1 MGKPLENNV
10 NDKGGE
16 NDKRKKSKFRAY
28 LLWLFGGLFGAH
40 HVYLGR
46 DDQAFVYIS
55 TFGGYMGLGWL
66 RDIYRI
72 PAYVADANDDPAFI
86 EDFKRKVKTN
96 RKVNTR
102 GELKI
107 FRHCW
112 RTMSV
117 RGSKTLL
124 HLVASH

>member
-1 MGKPLENNV
+1 MEKALKNDRRDRENTRQN
-10 NDKGGE
+10 
-16 NDKRKKSKFRAY
+16 KSKFWAY

-66 RDIYRI
+66 RDVYRI

-86 EDFKRKVKTN
+86 EDFKRKVRTN
-96 RKVNTR
+96 RKVNTQAFQAR
-102 GELKI
+102 L
-107 FRHCW
+107 
-112 RTMSV
+112 
-117 RGSKTLL
+117 
-124 HLVASH
+124 

>member
-1 MGKPLENNV
+1 MVEVIENTD
-10 NDKGGE
+10 DKECDRVLGR
-16 NDKRKKSKFRAY
+16 RKKSKFWAY

-72 PAYVADANDDPAFI
+72 PAYVADANDDPVFIKDFKAKVIANQKVNIHAFI
-86 EDFKRKVKTN
+86 R
-96 RKVNTR
+96 
-102 GELKI
+102 
-107 FRHCW
+107 
-112 RTMSV
+112 RTLNLNY
-117 RGSKTLL
+117 RC
-124 HLVASH
+124 

>member
-1 MGKPLENNV
+1 MGKALKNNIDNRENAR
-10 NDKGGE
+10 G
-16 NDKRKKSKFRAY
+16 KKSKFWAY

-66 RDIYRI
+66 RDVYRI

-86 EDFKRKVKTN
+86 EDFKRKVRAN
-96 RKVNTR
+96 RKVNIQT
-102 GELKI
+102 
-107 FRHCW
+107 FRAPLTIGRQC
-112 RTMSV
+112 
-117 RGSKTLL
+117 
-124 HLVASH
+124 